1 MSVGSKRSARTTS
14 AATVSSQPRSCPAAD
29 LLCALLFGLNA
40 SVTSPLTL
48 AKIHKVYH
56 KTDSHSMASKQLG
69 MSSHENVTLI
79 TRPARTL
86 GVVVVGSLGVRVFC
100 PRPVFTIILSVFP
113 IPVDPS
119 DE

>member
-1 MSVGSKRSARTTS
+1 M
-14 AATVSSQPRSCPAAD
+14 AD
-29 LLCALLFGLNA
+29 LLCALLFSLNA